1 MLATIIIGMPRA
13 KSSVYQRC
21 EMKNVTPLIITGI
34 SSIASGNGILSGRRG
49 SCGRLN
55 SLGCAAG
62 CSRGGRL

>member
-1 MLATIIIGMPRA
+1 MPA
-13 KSSVYQRC
+13 AMISVYGDFVIR
-21 EMKNVTPLIITGI
+21 KLTALIRTGI
-34 SSIASGNGILSGRRG
+34 SIISSGNGILSGRRG